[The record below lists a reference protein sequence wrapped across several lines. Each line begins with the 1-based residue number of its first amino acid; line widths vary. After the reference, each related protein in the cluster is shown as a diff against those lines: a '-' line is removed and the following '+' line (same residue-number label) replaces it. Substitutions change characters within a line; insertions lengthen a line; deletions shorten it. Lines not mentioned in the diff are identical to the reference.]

1 MFAPLPGCVCPLLR
15 CVCPLWDF
23 SRVRSPRSR
32 RAAPAGTALPAPPL
46 EAPGILPS
54 HRLPATSR
62 LAQHPGWLSIP
73 PAREEKGRGIR
84 RLASRAVGRGCG
96 LGERRDSRSSPCSPL
111 SRLPGK
117 LPKKT
122 FPLRRCR
129 EQSWGSPV
137 STQTLQ
143 IRIYRRIET
152 GETRFFP
159 GFPFPEAS
167 SPEIQGEAKPPR
179 PCPCPAACPECFLR
193 RAGL

>member
-1 MFAPLPGCVCPLLR
+1 MPPCPGVFAPCPDVFAPSGTSPGC
-15 CVCPLWDF
+15 
-23 SRVRSPRSR
+23 
-32 RAAPAGTALPAPPL
+32 ALPAP
-46 EAPGILPS
+46 AV
-54 HRLPATSR
+54 RLPQAPRSR
-62 LAQHPGWLSIP
+62 HRRWKHREFSRPTGSQPHPGWLSIP

-117 LPKKT
+117 LPRKT
-122 FPLRRCR
+122 FPLRRYR

-143 IRIYRRIET
+143 IRIYRRIKT
-152 GETRFFP
+152 GETRFLP

-167 SPEIQGEAKPPR
+167 SP
-179 PCPCPAACPECFLR
+179 
-193 RAGL
+193 